1 MCAPVTAL
9 LPVLGAVGGVATTLQ
24 QLGILGGNRNR
35 QAAQPQRTQTP
46 QPQVQQ
52 ASQAA
57 SAAGDDEQIKPES
70 IEVQQNAK
78 QKRDKQTVKKGTG
91 ALGALPGINTGVSA
105 QAPAGGVNTGTTT

>member
-1 MCAPVTAL
+1 MCAPAII
-9 LPVLGAVGGVATTLQ
+9 PIISAVGGIATAAQ

-46 QPQVQQ
+46 PPTTM
-52 ASQAA
+52 APSQAA
-57 SAAGDDEQIKPES
+57 SAAGEDEQIKPES

-91 ALGALPGINTGVSA
+91 MLGALPG
-105 QAPAGGVNTGTTT
+105 VNTGTDTTAPSGTPNIG

>member
-1 MCAPVTAL
+1 MCAPAII
-9 LPVLGAVGGVATTLQ
+9 PIISAVGGIATAAQ

-46 QPQVQQ
+46 PPTTLQP
-52 ASQAA
+52 SQAA
-57 SAAGDDEQIKPES
+57 SAAGEDEQIKPES

-91 ALGALPGINTGVSA
+91 MLGALPG
-105 QAPAGGVNTGTTT
+105 VNTGTDTTAPSGTPNIG

>member
-1 MCAPVTAL
+1 MCAPIIPIL
-9 LPVLGAVGGVATTLQ
+9 SAVGGIATAAQ

-46 QPQVQQ
+46 PPTTMQP
-52 ASQAA
+52 SQAA

-78 QKRDKQTVKKGTG
+78 QKRDKQTTKKGTG
-91 ALGALPGINTGVSA
+91 MLGALPGINTGVA
-105 QAPAGGVNTGTTT
+105 DAPAGGVNTGT

>member
-1 MCAPVTAL
+1 MCAPIIPIL
-9 LPVLGAVGGVATTLQ
+9 SAVGGIATAAQ

-35 QAAQPQRTQTP
+35 QASQPQRTQTP
-46 QPQVQQ
+46 PPTTMQP
-52 ASQAA
+52 SQAA

-91 ALGALPGINTGVSA
+91 ALGALPG
-105 QAPAGGVNTGTTT
+105 VNTGTDTTTPSGTPNIG

>member
-1 MCAPVTAL
+1 MCAPAII
-9 LPVLGAVGGVATTLQ
+9 PIISAVGGIATAAQ

-46 QPQVQQ
+46 PPTTLQP
-52 ASQAA
+52 SQAA

-105 QAPAGGVNTGTTT
+105 QAPAGGINTGTTT

>member
-1 MCAPVTAL
+1 MCAPAII
-9 LPVLGAVGGVATTLQ
+9 PIISAVGGIATAAQ

-46 QPQVQQ
+46 PPTTLQP
-52 ASQAA
+52 SQAA

-91 ALGALPGINTGVSA
+91 MLGALPGVNTGVA
-105 QAPAGGVNTGTTT
+105 DTPAGGVNTGTTT

>member
-1 MCAPVTAL
+1 MCAPEII
-9 LPVLGAVGGVATTLQ
+9 PIISAVGGIATAAQ

-46 QPQVQQ
+46 PPTTLQP
-52 ASQAA
+52 SQAA

-70 IEVQQNAK
+70 IEVNQNAK

-91 ALGALPGINTGVSA
+91 MLGALPG
-105 QAPAGGVNTGTTT
+105 VNTGTDTTTPSGTPNIG

>member
-1 MCAPVTAL
+1 MCAPIIPIL
-9 LPVLGAVGGVATTLQ
+9 SAVGGIATAAQ

-46 QPQVQQ
+46 PPTTM
-52 ASQAA
+52 APSQAA
-57 SAAGDDEQIKPES
+57 SAAGEDEQIKPES

-91 ALGALPGINTGVSA
+91 MLGALPG
-105 QAPAGGVNTGTTT
+105 VNTGTDTTTPSGTPNIG

>member
-1 MCAPVTAL
+1 MCAPAII
-9 LPVLGAVGGVATTLQ
+9 PIISAVGGIATAAQ

-35 QAAQPQRTQTP
+35 QAAQPQRAQTP
-46 QPQVQQ
+46 PPTTMQP
-52 ASQAA
+52 SQAA

-91 ALGALPGINTGVSA
+91 MLGALPG
-105 QAPAGGVNTGTTT
+105 VNTGTDTTAPSGTPNIG

>member
-1 MCAPVTAL
+1 MCAPIIPIL
-9 LPVLGAVGGVATTLQ
+9 SAVGGIATAAQ

-46 QPQVQQ
+46 PPTTMQP
-52 ASQAA
+52 SQAA
-57 SAAGDDEQIKPES
+57 SGAGDDEQIKPES

-91 ALGALPGINTGVSA
+91 ALGALPGINTG
-105 QAPAGGVNTGTTT
+105 TDTTTPSGTPNIGT